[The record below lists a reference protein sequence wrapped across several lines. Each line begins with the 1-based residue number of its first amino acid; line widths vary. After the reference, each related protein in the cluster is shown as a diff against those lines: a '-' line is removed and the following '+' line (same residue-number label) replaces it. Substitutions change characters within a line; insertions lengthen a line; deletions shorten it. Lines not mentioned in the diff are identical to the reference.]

1 MGGDRNNVFTPARSF
16 GGGGAGNLAYMPE
29 NARPAPFSSH
39 SVGPDGRQ
47 TSQTGALNQRDAFIS
62 ELVRDNARYAGQ
74 SGVYQGQGNPP
85 PGWGAPPQVNVA
97 ALWGN
102 ANNAVR
108 NGFVSPMAQFW
119 G

>member
-1 MGGDRNNVFTPARSF
+1 MGGDRNNVFRPAQSF
-16 GGGGAGNLAYMPE
+16 GGGGLGNLAYMPD
-29 NARPAPFSSH
+29 NARPAPFSSY
-39 SVGPDGRQ
+39 SIGPDGRQ
-47 TSQTGALNQRDAFIS
+47 NSPLGAINQRDAFIS
-62 ELVRDNARYAGQ
+62 ELIRDNARYAGQ
-74 SGVYQGQGNPP
+74 SEVYQGDGDPP

-108 NGFVSPMAQFW
+108 DGFVSPMARFW